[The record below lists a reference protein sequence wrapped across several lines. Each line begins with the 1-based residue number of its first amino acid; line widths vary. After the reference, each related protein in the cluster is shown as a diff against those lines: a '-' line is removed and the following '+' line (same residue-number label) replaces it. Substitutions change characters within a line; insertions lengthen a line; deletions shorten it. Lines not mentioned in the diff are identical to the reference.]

1 MSEVSFAAIVASLHG
16 RSGKT
21 LLARALGDYFIL
33 SGQKPYLFDT
43 DAVERGLQMLFPRD
57 AIVID
62 LAIVRDQ
69 MLLFDTLAER
79 SPQMRVVDVTHRSL
93 TKFFELMRDTDFM
106 SEARSRDVEPVIF
119 YIPDRK
125 IDSFKA
131 GMILRDNFSNCPFV
145 VVENA
150 FLGEPKSNIRQDR
163 AYRSLKAHQPR
174 FVMPKLDNGVVDALE
189 DCALSLSDFMRQPMS
204 RDGEVPI
211 PDGLSCDL
219 RITLRAW
226 VFKIFQEIHR
236 VTAARHSWKGY
247 GS

>member
-1 MSEVSFAAIVASLHG
+1 MIC
-16 RSGKT
+16 
-21 LLARALGDYFIL
+21 AL
-33 SGQKPYLFDT
+33 P
-43 DAVERGLQMLFPRD
+43 
-57 AIVID
+57 
-62 LAIVRDQ
+62 

-125 IDSFKA
+125 IDSFEA
-131 GMILRDNFSNCPFV
+131 GIILRDNFSDCPFV